1 MVKKYKIILRQN
13 LQTQIF
19 TDLANS
25 SGLVTQ
31 SGKTTIGIYSLV
43 KYTSGSE
50 GKIPLNDT
58 EFKDILRVA
67 KDAFG
72 PFMSESEVEKVVI
85 PNNLLWIASRDNT
98 VVGFTASSYKHDT
111 IYLAAAAIVISEQRK
126 GLYHT
131 FNRLRI
137 EDGLNKN
144 FSIFTTRTQN
154 PNVERGIT
162 HALEVLKS
170 EHLISG
176 YKIKHDIIPGVYGRT
191 LTRTV
196 PRSYNEDINQ
206 TFSVLNYERGDA
218 FYITFSVTK

>member
-1 MVKKYKIILRQN
+1 MI
-13 LQTQIF
+13 
-19 TDLANS
+19 
-25 SGLVTQ
+25 Q
-31 SGKTTIGIYSLV
+31 SGKTDIGAYSLV
-43 KYTSGSE
+43 KYIAGYE
-50 GKIPLNDT
+50 GKIHLNDT

-72 PFMSESEVEKVVI
+72 PFMSESEVEKVVM
-85 PNNLLWIASRDNT
+85 PNTLLWIASRDNN

-126 GLYHT
+126 GLYHV

-154 PNVERGIT
+154 PNVERGII
-162 HALEVLKS
+162 HALEILKS

-176 YKIKHDIIPGVYGRT
+176 YTIKHDILPSVYGRT
-191 LTRTV
+191 LTRIV
-196 PRSYNEDINQ
+196 PKSSNEDINQ
-206 TFSVLNYERGDA
+206 IFSVLNYNRGDA
-218 FYITFSVTK
+218 FHITFSITR